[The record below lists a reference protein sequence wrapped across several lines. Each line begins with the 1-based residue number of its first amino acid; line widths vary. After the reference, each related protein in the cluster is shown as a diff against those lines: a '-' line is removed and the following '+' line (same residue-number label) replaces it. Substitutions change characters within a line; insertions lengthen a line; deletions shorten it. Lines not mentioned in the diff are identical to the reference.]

1 MENLEKW
8 LGKWPFQE
16 AEIFENKE
24 KLAQNIS
31 TALVFGQAT
40 RVLSKEDIEKI
51 IWLKFW
57 IQRYGEYA
65 EPNYCEIQWINYG
78 SFEVK
83 YSHPERPSIR
93 CDQEELASILR
104 EQWCTLIR
112 EWRSWFA
119 SRNSYIIKKDEEKT
133 EKISTPL
140 IMIVP
145 LNITDEE
152 KTELWIEWSST
163 TENKYIVWTWSSYTW
178 EILMRSEINEM
189 DETLQKAREE
199 LVQRRAKKMQEYIQS
214 NKQGDIAVITV
225 WWWPE
230 DFSYSDIP
238 ENYTII
244 SERRIACTADHRRNM
259 SHTYQ
264 VVLLDKNIFA
274 GKSYAKIQ
282 VPDEYKG
289 IVIGKWW
296 STIKNLCE
304 KLNCRIMI
312 W

>member
-1 MENLEKW
+1 MDDMKNTINW
-8 LGKWPFQE
+8 LS
-16 AEIFENKE
+16 FEDNNTNKE
-24 KLAQNIS
+24 NFEWPLSDTLLFGK
-31 TALVFGQAT
+31 TAKI
-40 RVLSKEDIEKI
+40 LSKEDIEKI

-78 SFEVK
+78 SFEAK
-83 YSHPERPSIR
+83 YAHPEWPSIR
-93 CDQEELASILR
+93 CDQEELAGILK
-104 EQWCTLIR
+104 EQWCTLVR

-133 EKISTPL
+133 EKMSDPL
-140 IMIVP
+140 IMVVP

-163 TENKYIVWTWSSYTW
+163 TESKYIVWTWTSYTW
-178 EILMRSEINEM
+178 ELLMRSEINEM
-189 DETLQKAREE
+189 HEALQKAKKE
-199 LVQRRAKKMQEYIQS
+199 LVRRRVKKMQEYIQS

-238 ENYTII
+238 ENYEIV

-259 SHTYQ
+259 THTYQ
-264 VVLLDKNIFA
+264 VVLIDKNIFA
-274 GKSYAKIQ
+274 GKSYAKII
-282 VPDEYKG
+282 VPDGYKG

-296 STIKNLCE
+296 ENIKRLSQNVKC
-304 KLNCRIMI
+304 KISI
-312 W
+312 Q